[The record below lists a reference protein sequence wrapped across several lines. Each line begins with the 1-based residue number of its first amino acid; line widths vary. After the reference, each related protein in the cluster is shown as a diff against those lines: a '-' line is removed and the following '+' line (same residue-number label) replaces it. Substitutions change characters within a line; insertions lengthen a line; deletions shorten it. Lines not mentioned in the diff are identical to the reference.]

1 MRRWNGLIVRR
12 REEKERG
19 RAEKEGVGGNRRVG
33 EKRYKSLA
41 IQNKEI
47 SPEKKRERDCER
59 DFTNRVDTIT
69 TFLG

>member
-41 IQNKEI
+41 IQNKET
-47 SPEKKRERDCER
+47 SPERKREREIVKETLPR
-59 DFTNRVDTIT
+59 ELTP
-69 TFLG
+69 